1 MKTIGLIS
9 DTHSYLDPKV
19 FTYFSDCDEIWHAG
33 DIGEIAVADELS
45 KFKKF
50 RAVYG
55 NIDGGK
61 VRITY
66 PEHHFFVC
74 EGLSIWMTH
83 IAGRPNAYARGIKE
97 VLQKRKPDILICG
110 HSHILRV
117 QRDEKFNDVLYI
129 NPGAAGKHGF
139 HKVKTLLKFNLHE
152 KKITD
157 MKAIELGP
165 RATLDPSSTI

>member
-19 FTYFSDCDEIWHAG
+19 FDYFSDCDEIWHAG
-33 DIGEIAVADELS
+33 DIGEIAVADELA

-61 VRITY
+61 VRISF

-74 EGLSIWMTH
+74 EGFSIWMTH
-83 IAGRPNAYARGIKE
+83 IAGRPKAYARGIKE
-97 VLQKRKPDILICG
+97 VLQKRKPDILIC
-110 HSHILRV
+110 
-117 QRDEKFNDVLYI
+117 D
-129 NPGAAGKHGF
+129 
-139 HKVKTLLKFNLHE
+139 TL
-152 KKITD
+152 T
-157 MKAIELGP
+157 
-165 RATLDPSSTI
+165 S